1 MSHDLVILGWVIGF
15 AAATLLTI
23 GIATHQNYKKY
34 VERQQ
39 KQGHDA
45 RHKDSEQSNEI
56 EKWKRKVFR
65 P

>member
-15 AAATLLTI
+15 AAVTLLTI

-45 RHKDSEQSNEI
+45 RHKDSEQANKI

>member
-15 AAATLLTI
+15 AAATILTI

-39 KQGHDA
+39 KQRHDA
-45 RHKDSEQSNEI
+45 RHKDSEQANEI
-56 EKWKRKVFR
+56 EKWKRKIFR

>member
-15 AAATLLTI
+15 AAVTLLTI
-23 GIATHQNYKKY
+23 GIATHQNYRKY

-39 KQGHDA
+39 KQRHNA
-45 RHKDSEQSNEI
+45 RHKDSEQANEI

>member
-15 AAATLLTI
+15 AAVTLLTI

-39 KQGHDA
+39 KQRHNA
-45 RHKDSEQSNEI
+45 RHKDSEQADEI

>member
-1 MSHDLVILGWVIGF
+1 MSNDLVILGWVIGF
-15 AAATLLTI
+15 ATTTILTI

-45 RHKDSEQSNEI
+45 QHKDSE
-56 EKWKRKVFR
+56 RA
-65 P
+65 

>member
-1 MSHDLVILGWVIGF
+1 MSNDLVVLGWVIGF
-15 AAATLLTI
+15 ATATILTI
-23 GIATHQNYKKY
+23 GIATYQNYKKY

-45 RHKDSEQSNEI
+45 RHKDSEQANEI

>member
-15 AAATLLTI
+15 AAATILAI
-23 GIATHQNYKKY
+23 GIASHQNYKKY
-34 VERQQ
+34 IERQQ
-39 KQGHDA
+39 KQRHDA
-45 RHKDSEQSNEI
+45 RRKDSEQANEI

>member
-15 AAATLLTI
+15 SAATILTI
-23 GIATHQNYKKY
+23 GIATRQNYRKY

-39 KQGHDA
+39 KQRHDA
-45 RHKDSEQSNEI
+45 RRKDSEQSNEI

>member
-1 MSHDLVILGWVIGF
+1 MSNDLVILAWVIGF
-15 AAATLLTI
+15 AAATILKI

-39 KQGHDA
+39 KQRHDA
-45 RHKDSEQSNEI
+45 RNKDSEQANEI

>member
-15 AAATLLTI
+15 AAVTLLTI

-39 KQGHDA
+39 KQRHNA
-45 RHKDSEQSNEI
+45 RQKDSEQANEI

>member
-1 MSHDLVILGWVIGF
+1 MLHDLVIWSWVIGF

-23 GIATHQNYKKY
+23 GIATHQDYKKY
-34 VERQQ
+34 VERLQ
-39 KQGHDA
+39 KQRYDA
-45 RHKDSEQSNEI
+45 RHKDSEHDDGI

>member
-15 AAATLLTI
+15 AAVTLLTI

-34 VERQQ
+34 IERQQ
-39 KQGHDA
+39 KQRHNA
-45 RHKDSEQSNEI
+45 RHKDSEQANEI

>member
-1 MSHDLVILGWVIGF
+1 MSHDLVIWSWVIGF

-23 GIATHQNYKKY
+23 GIAIHQNYKKY

-39 KQGHDA
+39 KQRHDA
-45 RHKDSEQSNEI
+45 RHKDSEQANEI